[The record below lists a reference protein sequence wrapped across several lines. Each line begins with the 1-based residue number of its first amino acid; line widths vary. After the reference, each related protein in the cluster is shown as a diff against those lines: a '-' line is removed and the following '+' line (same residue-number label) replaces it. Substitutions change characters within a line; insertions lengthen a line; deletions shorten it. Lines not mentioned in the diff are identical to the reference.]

1 MLKRAFLGWLRGEI
15 KHCSMAA
22 VPTLSEE
29 DARRPSRVHEHLVD
43 ERTRLVSRMKAVMV
57 RLGVRGC
64 NVKLCKA
71 AQQLGQLRTA
81 EDEPLP
87 ALAAGAA

>member
-1 MLKRAFLGWLRGEI
+1 
-15 KHCSMAA
+15 
-22 VPTLSEE
+22 
-29 DARRPSRVHEHLVD
+29 
-43 ERTRLVSRMKAVMV
+43 MV

-64 NVKLCKA
+64 NVKLRA
-71 AQQLGQLRTA
+71 TAQQLEQLRTA